1 MENPIDFSKRSR
13 RAILIFVVLLIII
26 VLIPRFLSLFQDSE
40 QFSFHQTNFEKIKF
54 KKKTYPKKFYKSYS
68 KKSKFKTPPKKFDP
82 NTYSSADWI
91 NLGMSQ
97 KQADLIV
104 KFGKRGFYSDE
115 DLKKVFVISD
125 QFFAVIKDSL
135 VYPEQKNENTV
146 AKSVN
151 RDLKIVY
158 VEINSANETDLME
171 LKGIGQFFAKNIIKK
186 RNELGGFVK
195 KEQLLEVW
203 KMDQEKLDGII
214 NNISIDIKAIT
225 QLPLNTVSAQE
236 LKNHP
241 YFTWNVANS
250 IVKLRSQ
257 MGGFQS
263 IEDIRRSVLI
273 DDELFT
279 KIKPY
284 LKL

>member
-54 KKKTYPKKFYKSYS
+54 KKKAYPKKFYTPYS

-82 NTYSSADWI
+82 NTYTSNDWM

-115 DLKKVFVISD
+115 DLKKVFVISN

-135 VYPEQKNENTV
+135 IYPERKNENTV

-151 RDLKIVY
+151 KDLKIVY

-263 IEDIRRSVLI
+263 IDDIRRSVLI

>member
-26 VLIPRFLSLFQDSE
+26 VLIPRFLSLFHYSE
-40 QFSFHQTNFEKIKF
+40 QFSFHQTNFEKIQF
-54 KKKTYPKKFYKSYS
+54 KKKVYSKKFYKSYL

-82 NTYSSADWI
+82 NTYTSADWM

-115 DLKKVFVISD
+115 DLKKVFVISEH
-125 QFFAVIKDSL
+125 FFAVIKDSL
-135 VYPEQKNENTV
+135 VYPERKNENTI
-146 AKSVN
+146 AKSAN
-151 RDLKIVY
+151 KDLKIVY

-171 LKGIGQFFAKNIIKK
+171 LKGIGQFFAKNIVKK